1 MSTPEVTSGAML
13 ACSFGMTPTAFNVL
27 PENRVTACNLPCGT
41 IMDNKP
47 IVNVPTFGMCSA
59 PTNPVVIAATAA
71 ALGTP
76 TPAPCIPALTMPW
89 VPGTPTVTIGE
100 IPALDTSCTLMCTW
114 LGEITVETPAQF
126 TVTVP

>member
-13 ACSFGMTPTAFNVL
+13 ACSFGVAPSSLMVL
-27 PENRVTACNLPCGT
+27 PINRVTAGGTPAAT

-47 IVNVPTFGMCSA
+47 MVNVMPFGMCSS
-59 PTNPVVIAATAA
+59 PSNPVVIAATAA

-76 TPAPCIPALTMPW
+76 TPAPCIPALVAPW
-89 VPGTPTVTIGE
+89 TPGTPTVTIGS
-100 IPALDTSCTLMCTW
+100 IPALDTSCQLTCLWAGM
-114 LGEITVETPAQF
+114 ITITAPSQL